1 MDSEA
6 RFMVRSSRM
15 VPLPMAMTNWEG
27 KGDIGRRG
35 ARSFVRQEI
44 NGSDWELDGEW

>member
-15 VPLPMAMTNWEG
+15 VPLATVMTNWEG
-27 KGDIGRRG
+27 KGDIRRHG
-35 ARSFVRQEI
+35 ARSSVRQEI
-44 NGSDWELDGEW
+44 NGSDWELDGGW